1 MSKFRRFHSSSS
13 WTFDKQVLEFNN
25 SFNEFDRGSI
35 QLKLSVGLMHDYIE
49 QTFPRT
55 DYSKE
60 IFKYE
65 KDSEVMSSD
74 FYL

>member
-1 MSKFRRFHSSSS
+1 
-13 WTFDKQVLEFNN
+13 
-25 SFNEFDRGSI
+25 
-35 QLKLSVGLMHDYIE
+35 MHNYIE

-65 KDSEVMSSD
+65 KDSEVMSSG